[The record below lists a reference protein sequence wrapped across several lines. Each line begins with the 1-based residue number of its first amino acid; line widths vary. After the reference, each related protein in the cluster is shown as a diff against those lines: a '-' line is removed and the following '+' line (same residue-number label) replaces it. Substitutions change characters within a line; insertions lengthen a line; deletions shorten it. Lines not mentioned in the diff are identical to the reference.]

1 MAYDYS
7 EIGCKLFYANFNGN
21 WVYFGQYTSHEDV
34 LYFINKQ
41 TDFEHDFGTNIV
53 TIGYLT
59 SYKPNIIGSDIE
71 SLIKTK
77 VLEFFSS
84 VDEKPSI
91 YQQLNEETWFSK
103 IDYKSLA
110 DDMNF
115 LINKHLKRKE
125 LNPVTYNI
133 AKIDNFQI
141 FDLKTG
147 KEITEEEKE
156 K

>member
-1 MAYDYS
+1 MEKNGRCCMAYDYS

-71 SLIKTK
+71 SLINTK
-77 VLEFFSS
+77 
-84 VDEKPSI
+84 I
-91 YQQLNEETWFSK
+91 NQNT
-103 IDYKSLA
+103 
-110 DDMNF
+110 F
-115 LINKHLKRKE
+115 LFPFNNHIL
-125 LNPVTYNI
+125 
-133 AKIDNFQI
+133 
-141 FDLKTG
+141 
-147 KEITEEEKE
+147 
-156 K
+156 